1 MCSALERFK
10 FSLKWLEVFQ
20 AIARS
25 GSVRD
30 AAKQLGISIS
40 TVSHH
45 LTCLEREVGAAL
57 IDHQRRPMRLT
68 AAGETLLQRVD
79 EATGALHTGLAEI
92 WSKDPAALIR
102 NLKIALVEDFDTQVQ
117 PKLAAQFS
125 NELPACQ
132 LSFLSRPSHEILS
145 MLENGDIDIGVSW
158 APEFQPAQV
167 TEVPLLRDPFVLVA
181 PPGRTERAA
190 DYLNEAVG
198 LPFLRYS
205 KRQLIGRRIEAQL
218 RRLRLDLPSRLVFE
232 NTSAILT
239 MVAAGRAWSITT
251 ALNAISTRF
260 ALEQVEVMALPD
272 AGFVRQLSIVH
283 ASELS
288 PGIVELFDANIRP
301 LVQDHVVV
309 PTVKQVPWLKNDFR
323 LLEP

>member
-1 MCSALERFK
+1 MERFK

-20 AIARS
+20 AVARS

-57 IDHQRRPMRLT
+57 IDHQKRPMRLT

-79 EATGALHTGLAEI
+79 EAMGALHSGLAEI

-125 NELPACQ
+125 SELPACQ

-145 MLENGDIDIGVSW
+145 MLENGDVDIGVSW
-158 APEFQPAQV
+158 APDIQPAQV

-181 PPGRTERAA
+181 PRGRKESAA
-190 DYLNEAVG
+190 DYFDEAVG

-218 RRLRLDLPSRLVFE
+218 RRLRLNLPSRLVFE

-239 MVAAGRAWSITT
+239 MVAEGRAW
-251 ALNAISTRF
+251 
-260 ALEQVEVMALPD
+260 
-272 AGFVRQLSIVH
+272 
-283 ASELS
+283 
-288 PGIVELFDANIRP
+288 
-301 LVQDHVVV
+301 
-309 PTVKQVPWLKNDFR
+309 
-323 LLEP
+323 